1 VSSVLVFVV
10 IGSKLLV
17 FVCLSLKLLI
27 RVWTRSTIW
36 RHFSVKGVTQHLHL
50 TTRKWGCKIIYPHS

>member
-1 VSSVLVFVV
+1 VSSVLVVVV

-27 RVWTRSTIW
+27 RVWT
-36 RHFSVKGVTQHLHL
+36 
-50 TTRKWGCKIIYPHS
+50 